1 MNRLQRLADM
11 AVIIASE
18 EAVETN
24 EIGFTL
30 NVQDVHLMFFAPNI
44 ETAPVYCRALIGS
57 FGKSE
62 CPGDFAEAALTANFF
77 WRATEGATLSLNE
90 QENAVYLTDR
100 FDEEAFENEKAFTDY
115 INTFLRNV
123 YDWQLHLA
131 NYINATEAMK

>member
-11 AVIIASE
+11 AAEITSK

-24 EIGFTL
+24 ESGFTL
-30 NVQDVHLMFFAPNI
+30 NVQDAQLMFFVPNGDTG
-44 ETAPVYCRALIGS
+44 TAYCRALIGK
-57 FGKSE
+57 FGDAE

-100 FDEEAFENEKAFTDY
+100 FDEGAFEDESAFTDY

-123 YDWQLHLA
+123 YDWQLHIDDY
-131 NYINATEAMK
+131 NNAKEATK

>member
-1 MNRLQRLADM
+1 MNKLQRLADI
-11 AVIIASE
+11 AVGIASE
-18 EAVETN
+18 EAVEIN
-24 EIGFTL
+24 EVGFTL
-30 NVQDVHLMFFAPNI
+30 NVQDVQLMFFAPDI
-44 ETAPVYCRALIGS
+44 KTAPVYCRALIGNL
-57 FGKSE
+57 GNSE
-62 CPGDFAEAALTANFF
+62 CPGDFAEAALAANFF

-100 FDEEAFENEKAFTDY
+100 FDEGAFEDEKAFTDY

>member
-11 AVIIASE
+11 AAEITSK

-24 EIGFTL
+24 ESGFTL
-30 NVQDVHLMFFAPNI
+30 NVQDAQMMFFVPNGDTG
-44 ETAPVYCRALIGS
+44 TAYCRALIGK
-57 FGKSE
+57 FGDAE
-62 CPGDFAEAALTANFF
+62 CPGDFAEAALMANFF

-100 FDEEAFENEKAFTDY
+100 FDEGAFEDKNAFTDY

-123 YDWQLHLA
+123 YDWQLHL
-131 NYINATEAMK
+131 NDYINTKEPTK

>member
-1 MNRLQRLADM
+1 M
-11 AVIIASE
+11 AARIVSE

-24 EIGFTL
+24 EVGFTL
-30 NVQDVHLMFFAPNI
+30 NAQDAQLMFFAPNT
-44 ETAPVYCRALIGS
+44 ETAPVYCRALIGN
-57 FGKSE
+57 FGNSE
-62 CPGDFAEAALTANFF
+62 CSGDFAEAALAANFF

-100 FDEEAFENEKAFTDY
+100 FDEEAFEDEKAFTDY